1 MSSTLFIKQL
11 IYLAMKSTSAI
22 LVVVSILIA
31 ISIFRAP
38 APVIETQSINYSMG
52 YKLHKIRTQYKMTLD
67 DLSKSTGLTKDY
79 LKGVEKGKY
88 ILGELEQVRLTEVLG
103 DDFASL

>member
-1 MSSTLFIKQL
+1 MSSILLLKQL

-38 APVIETQSINYSMG
+38 VPVQETNSISYSIG
-52 YKLHKIRTQYKMTLD
+52 YKLHKLRTQYKMSLE

-79 LKGVEKGKY
+79 LKGVEKGRY
-88 ILGELEQVRLTEVLG
+88 ILGEIEYVRLTEVLG